1 MEVPGRTVLTFA
13 ARRALVA
20 VPVVLVASF
29 LSFWFVRLTVDPTA
43 KVRQSRDPEAVARLR
58 TQLRLDDPIV
68 VQYGAWVARAL
79 RGDLGTS
86 ERTGEPV
93 ATMIRRALWTTTQ
106 LVAWGL
112 AAAGVVAVAV
122 GVYSALR
129 AGSVGD
135 HLLTTLAFVALA
147 MPPFWL
153 GLLAIQVLAIDL
165 TRWLGLSEP
174 LFFFVGLHSGDGS
187 GFTLDYLRHLVLPVM
202 TLTVGIVAEWSRF
215 QRAAMLEVLSADYI
229 RTARAKGVPRRR
241 VIVRHALR
249 NALLPL
255 VTVAALDVGLLF
267 GGVIVTE
274 EIFAIPGMGRLFVDS
289 LRVGDAPVLVAW
301 TVVTAAFVIAANV
314 VADLAY
320 GMLDP
325 RVRVS

>member
-1 MEVPGRTVLTFA
+1 MLTFV
-13 ARRALVA
+13 ARRALAA
-20 VPVVLVASF
+20 VPVLLVASF
-29 LSFWFVRLTVDPTA
+29 LSFWFVRVTVDPTA
-43 KVRQSRDPEAVARLR
+43 KLRQSRDPQAVARLR
-58 TQLRLDDPIV
+58 ERLRLDEPVV
-68 VQYGAWVARAL
+68 VQYGAWVRDAL

-93 ATMIRRALWTTTQ
+93 SRMLRRALWTTTQ
-106 LVAWGL
+106 LLIWGTV
-112 AAAGVVAVAV
+112 AAAVVAVGV

-129 AGSVGD
+129 AGGIGD
-135 HLLTTLAFVALA
+135 HLLTTLAFVGLA
-147 MPPFWL
+147 MPPFWF

-174 LFFFVGLHSGDGS
+174 LFGFVGLHSADGS

-215 QRAAMLEVLSADYI
+215 QRASMLEALGAPYI
-229 RTARAKGVPRRR
+229 RTARAKGVPRSRL
-241 VIVRHALR
+241 VVRHALR

-255 VTVAALDVGLLF
+255 VTVMALDVGLLF

-274 EIFAIPGMGRLFVDS
+274 QIFSIPGMGRLFVES

-301 TVVTAAFVIAANV
+301 TVVTATFVIVANL

-320 GMLDP
+320 GALDP
-325 RVRVS
+325 RVRLR

>member
-1 MEVPGRTVLTFA
+1 MLTFV
-13 ARRALVA
+13 ARRALAA
-20 VPVVLVASF
+20 VPVLLVASF
-29 LSFWFVRLTVDPTA
+29 LSFWFVRVTVDPTA
-43 KVRQSRDPEAVARLR
+43 KVRQSRDPQAVARLR
-58 TQLRLDDPIV
+58 ERLRLDEPVV
-68 VQYGAWVARAL
+68 VQYGVWVRDAL

-93 ATMIRRALWTTTQ
+93 SRMLRRALWTTTQ
-106 LVAWGL
+106 LLLWGT
-112 AAAGVVAVAV
+112 AAAALVAVAV

-129 AGSVGD
+129 AGGVAD
-135 HLLTTLAFVALA
+135 HLLTTLAFLGLA
-147 MPPFWL
+147 MPPFWF
-153 GLLAIQVLAIDL
+153 GLLAIQILAVDL

-174 LFFFVGLHSGDGS
+174 LFGFVGLHSGDGS

-215 QRAAMLEVLSADYI
+215 QRASMVEVLAAPYI
-229 RTARAKGVPRRR
+229 RTARAKGVPRSRL
-241 VIVRHALR
+241 VVRHALR

-255 VTVAALDVGLLF
+255 VTVMALDVGLLF

-274 EIFAIPGMGRLFVDS
+274 QIFSIPGMGRLFVES

-301 TVVTAAFVIAANV
+301 TVVTAAFVIAANL

-320 GMLDP
+320 GFLDP
-325 RVRVS
+325 RVRPR